1 MAVEDYSRNGL
12 KGLPG
17 LNMRREPTNMDF
29 LRMAGITPSGRELNA
44 QNRPLMD
51 EPVGI
56 ELGRLGVGESTYDQ
70 DIQTMSE
77 AQNIGNF
84 RGENQS
90 GLVQVGNGLLKMTT
104 TALTTLADGTIGTL
118 WGLGQGIVNL
128 ADDDEK
134 TGFWQGMWNNDFNKA
149 MSNIQE
155 DMEKIAPNYYTDEQ
169 LNSPWYS
176 AANVLSANFLGDKLL
191 KNAGFTIG
199 ALAALAV
206 PGFDMAW
213 LAKGVS
219 AGAKFLGMSSKAAS
233 NTGAIANYLARTFM
247 SANSEASIEAINAV
261 KDNQKSMYEGI
272 EQRAREDAAASE
284 QIMAQE
290 ILNGVDEQTA
300 QSNHMN
306 RLRTIDQEV
315 KNAKAYADDQLRD
328 VGNSVWL
335 MNVGLLSLTNSIEF
349 GNILKGGYNLRK
361 SLKDFGVKLTAE
373 GKEVGVREFGQA
385 MAKGLKT
392 SITPAMSKVSAA
404 GVAAGTAKRFAAE
417 GFEEGAQRIISD
429 SNEMQAQAKLQEWAT
444 DRYNKDSD
452 KYSLWEKQINPSV
465 TADLVDYT
473 KALGNAWKEGFGSF
487 SSSGWEEV
495 FLGGL
500 TGMFGTAGLR
510 RKADGKM
517 GIGWQGGFMESIR
530 DQQAKYTEADR
541 MIQQFND
548 QVSKD
553 EFKNRMQ
560 WAAAK
565 LAAAYDMEEA
575 LNNGDI
581 MGYKNGEMLSV
592 ANDAIYFRDNGMLDF
607 FKGYY
612 EETAKNVS
620 DETINNLRA
629 QTKDVNTG
637 KSFYDSKSDDEI
649 RQMIQDKSKS
659 TLEKIENTVS
669 IYEDMERQYTDK
681 FRGVDVTPYL
691 EDVKDPVVKAMMLAM
706 PSDYAQKG
714 IQQLTYL
721 STLHDDLVR
730 RRGELEQERDAAEG
744 SIDGADKVKKINKDI
759 LEIDNALSDI
769 KDRFN
774 KAKNHPEELVEEM
787 IDAQV
792 VSAKEAIGREA
803 QATKQRYFQAK
814 TLQDVADT
822 FYYGNFN
829 QSVLEEAIQ
838 EAADEDNKNLLNSF
852 YPFSV
857 EVNATEGA
865 IDKVVNE
872 STRDED
878 DEVKNRA
885 KAALG
890 SFAQQ
895 AIEETLG
902 EQRDSGVSSTVA
914 DKLREYGETIVA
926 NANQDNQMDVLG
938 AESTA
943 AFLEEVA
950 HELDK
955 VRAAAKVPEVKPVE
969 EPKKKTEEKQEDAPE
984 AGKKGE
990 PQDAAAQPETP
1001 VKPEV
1006 TSPKKSETPE
1016 AEIKPV
1022 EASATPATSAKKVGD
1037 KVTLTDGFT
1046 GTIKSIPKA
1055 GVYEITLENGKTGI
1069 YTDENIVEPQAQAAP
1084 QETIPQSPTGGN
1096 EQNTQVTPN
1105 REEEQGAEQGT
1116 TTTPTETSQA
1126 TLTEAQIETPTAQTE
1141 TPINNPAEVPAQ
1153 AQPEQ
1158 PQAQQE
1164 QPKEVNPL
1172 EVLLAWARGEMPYEE
1187 AVRLLK
1193 GTKYVKTIPGKREI
1207 PAIGQKATKDTDYL
1221 TPAREIT
1228 LGKYLTD
1235 TYPFLTTEWVKQA
1248 TTMSTMGGDAN
1259 LYVVKDA
1266 EGNEYGTPSGFIRS
1280 LATKP
1285 DGMAAEAIRRGEAS
1299 EQNKEEQAGTSAQ
1312 DTRVIQPD
1320 TEEQEEKKE
1329 EIRSGKSFTG
1339 TAFLTYSQTI
1349 LGRRNAKDKGVAIRR
1364 KGPSLEA
1371 FQALLAANNIDIDHV
1386 VNNYIYEFME
1396 DGKLP
1401 VRYMVMKDSENKVT
1415 PKEGHEHIFLVTK
1428 ITDKIQK
1435 LIDKDTKLQ
1444 GNVKKMSN
1452 GEDMLIVGVLGYG
1465 TNDTDLIQ
1473 GAERIREAYRNM
1485 DDASKAGTYTLI
1497 PSAENSIF
1505 AMNGGQMVLQFEGQE
1520 KGNTDLKTL
1529 LDSQD
1534 SLVNPRQLKIGDIR
1548 FATALG
1554 KEGSVKLRFFQK
1566 REGDDQYGFLD
1577 PLSLQSAPGNVWMF
1591 IRSAD
1596 GRFIPTAIEPTTW
1609 NDANM
1614 NWDSTLGTKI
1624 KELVDNLA
1632 TVTDKESIP
1641 ALLKELNQRLIFSVN
1656 DRNRGNRIFYD
1667 EKTGELSFRR
1677 FNLDAASDNAKIIMD
1692 DKDSDFLVVDR
1703 SESLIINLHNPN
1715 RSMDESR
1722 EILNKMIEAL
1732 DPVIN
1737 IQNSVMS
1744 SQGGIKMYLDA
1755 GLFKVA
1761 IKSLG
1766 MVNAKTYVY
1775 PVNSHLEPIN
1785 SFVVAPIA
1793 MNTTTG
1799 VNTFYYNGERFIIS
1813 DNIIYDSSFK
1823 EVTDRDT
1830 IDDIRA
1836 AADIQSGKVRPV
1848 RTNDTKYWEINGKVY
1863 SQYRNGGYARLS
1875 PTEEVEYKQRKAA
1888 EAEKKAREKAA
1899 KEEADRLEKQK
1910 STQAKYSV
1918 GQNLNGREITEVNI
1932 VDNEVIYTFND
1943 AQNGIKNGTISQ
1955 TELDS
1960 LLSEEAKRA
1969 AETPQ
1974 QEAPQSETDSNKE
1987 VKKTEQDSETLAK
2000 KVRKSRNNSTFV
2012 SLFKGSDGR
2021 SLLNNLISAINNALD
2036 KAGEDSKQFKGTKS
2050 VEEELLARGKNIPTS
2065 ISELQALI
2073 DELNSC
2079 GF

>member
-261 KDNQKSMYEGI
+261 KDNQKSMYAGI
-272 EQRAREDAAASE
+272 EQRAKEDAAASE

-373 GKEVGVREFGQA
+373 GKEVGIREFGQA
-385 MAKGLKT
+385 MAKGLET

-681 FRGVDVTPYL
+681 FREVDIAPFL
-691 EDVKDPVVKAMMLAM
+691 ENIKDPVVRAMMLAM

-744 SIDGADKVKKINKDI
+744 SIDGADKVRKINKDI
-759 LEIDNALSDI
+759 LEIDDALSDI

-792 VSAKEAIGREA
+792 VSAKEAIGRES

-838 EAADEDNKNLLNSF
+838 EAADEDNKNLLSSF

-955 VRAAAKVPEVKPVE
+955 VRAAAKVPEVKPAE

-1006 TSPKKSETPE
+1006 TSPKKTETPE

-1022 EASATPATSAKKVGD
+1022 EAPATPTTSAKKVGD

-1126 TLTEAQIETPTAQTE
+1126 TPTEAQVETPTAQTE
-1141 TPINNPAEVPAQ
+1141 TPTNNPAEAPAQ
-1153 AQPEQ
+1153 AQ
-1158 PQAQQE
+1158 A
-1164 QPKEVNPL
+1164 
-1172 EVLLAWARGEMPYEE
+1172 
-1187 AVRLLK
+1187 
-1193 GTKYVKTIPGKREI
+1193 
-1207 PAIGQKATKDTDYL
+1207 
-1221 TPAREIT
+1221 
-1228 LGKYLTD
+1228 
-1235 TYPFLTTEWVKQA
+1235 
-1248 TTMSTMGGDAN
+1248 
-1259 LYVVKDA
+1259 
-1266 EGNEYGTPSGFIRS
+1266 
-1280 LATKP
+1280 
-1285 DGMAAEAIRRGEAS
+1285 

-1312 DTRVIQPD
+1312 DTRVIQPE
-1320 TEEQEEKKE
+1320 TVEQEEKKE

-1485 DDASKAGTYTLI
+1485 DDASKAGTYTII

-1534 SLVNPRQLKIGDIR
+1534 KLVNPRQLKIGDIR

-1554 KEGSVKLRFFQK
+1554 REGNVKLRFFQK

-1641 ALLKELNQRLIFSVN
+1641 ALLKELNQRLVFSVN

-1703 SESLIINLHNPN
+1703 SESLVINLHNPN

-1744 SQGGIKMYLDA
+1744 SQGGTKMYLDA

-1785 SFVVAPIA
+1785 SFVVAPVA

-1813 DNIIYDSSFK
+1813 DNNIYDSSFK

-1848 RTNDTKYWEINGKVY
+1848 RTNNTKYWEINGKVY

-1875 PTEEVEYKQRKAA
+1875 PAEEVEYKQRKAA

-1932 VDNEVIYTFND
+1932 VDNEVMYTFND

-1974 QEAPQSETDSNKE
+1974 QETPQSETDSNKE

-2073 DELNSC
+2073 EELNSC

>member
-176 AANVLSANFLGDKLL
+176 AANILSANFLGDKLL

-219 AGAKFLGMSSKAAS
+219 AGAKFLGMSSKAAG

-272 EQRAREDAAASE
+272 EQRAKEDAAASE

-385 MAKGLKT
+385 MAKGLET

-681 FRGVDVTPYL
+681 FREVDIAPFI
-691 EDVKDPVVKAMMLAM
+691 ENIKDPVVRAMMLAM

-792 VSAKEAIGREA
+792 VSAKQAIGRES

-838 EAADEDNKNLLNSF
+838 EAADEDNKNLLSSF

-895 AIEETLG
+895 AIEETLS

-955 VRAAAKVPEVKPVE
+955 VRAAAKVPEVKPAE

-990 PQDAAAQPETP
+990 PQDAASQPETP

-1006 TSPKKSETPE
+1006 KPQVPE
-1016 AEIKPV
+1016 VQPTGEKTEGDFTIGTEPAEPQLENPSTKF
-1022 EASATPATSAKKVGD
+1022 KVGD
-1037 KVTLTDGFT
+1037 KATYKGLPVTVTALGNNKFVEFAYET
-1046 GTIKSIPKA
+1046 GKKGST
-1055 GVYEITLENGKTGI
+1055 
-1069 YTDENIVEPQAQAAP
+1069 VEGDDNLQTVTAEQTPSNVS
-1084 QETIPQSPTGGN
+1084 SPTGGN

-1116 TTTPTETSQA
+1116 TTTPVETSQA
-1126 TLTEAQIETPTAQTE
+1126 TPTEAQVETPTTNQNE
-1141 TPINNPAEVPAQ
+1141 TPTNNPAEVPAQ
-1153 AQPEQ
+1153 AQ
-1158 PQAQQE
+1158 A
-1164 QPKEVNPL
+1164 
-1172 EVLLAWARGEMPYEE
+1172 
-1187 AVRLLK
+1187 
-1193 GTKYVKTIPGKREI
+1193 
-1207 PAIGQKATKDTDYL
+1207 
-1221 TPAREIT
+1221 
-1228 LGKYLTD
+1228 
-1235 TYPFLTTEWVKQA
+1235 
-1248 TTMSTMGGDAN
+1248 
-1259 LYVVKDA
+1259 
-1266 EGNEYGTPSGFIRS
+1266 
-1280 LATKP
+1280 
-1285 DGMAAEAIRRGEAS
+1285 

-1312 DTRVIQPD
+1312 DTRVIQPE

-1534 SLVNPRQLKIGDIR
+1534 RLVNPRQLKIGDIR

-1554 KEGSVKLRFFQK
+1554 REGSVKLRFFQK

-1624 KELVDNLA
+1624 RELVDNLA

-1703 SESLIINLHNPN
+1703 SESLVINLHNPN

-1732 DPVIN
+1732 DPIIN

-1785 SFVVAPIA
+1785 SFVVAPVA

-1813 DNIIYDSSFK
+1813 DNTIYDSSFK

-1836 AADIQSGKVRPV
+1836 AADIQSGRVRPV
-1848 RTNDTKYWEINGKVY
+1848 RTNNTKYWEINGKVY

-1899 KEEADRLEKQK
+1899 KEEADRLAKQK
-1910 STQAKYSV
+1910 GTQAKYSV

-1932 VDNEVIYTFND
+1932 VDNEVMYTFND

-1974 QEAPQSETDSNKE
+1974 QEAPQSETDSSKE

-2073 DELNSC
+2073 EELDSC

>member
-118 WGLGQGIVNL
+118 WGLGQGIANL

-155 DMEKIAPNYYTDEQ
+155 NMEKIAPNYYTDEQ

-219 AGAKFLGMSSKAAS
+219 AGAKALGMGSKAAG

-373 GKEVGVREFGQA
+373 GKEVGIREFGQA

-500 TGMFGTAGLR
+500 TGMFGTAGMR

-691 EDVKDPVVKAMMLAM
+691 EDVKDPVVRAMMLAM

-721 STLHDDLVR
+721 STLYDDLVR

-759 LEIDNALSDI
+759 LEIDNTLSDI

-774 KAKNHPEELVEEM
+774 KAKNHPEELIEEM
-787 IDAQV
+787 IKAQV
-792 VSAKEAIGREA
+792 VSAKQAIGREA

-857 EVNATEGA
+857 EVNATQDA
-865 IDKVVNE
+865 IEKVVAE
-872 STRDED
+872 HTKDED
-878 DEVKNRA
+878 NEVRNRTIA
-885 KAALG
+885 TLG
-890 SFAQQ
+890 RYAQD
-895 AIEETLG
+895 AISETLAD
-902 EQRDSGVSSTVA
+902 QRESGISTTVA
-914 DKLREYGETIVA
+914 DTLREYGERIVEHA
-926 NANQDNQMDVLG
+926 SQEERAVQIM
-938 AESTA
+938 AENTA
-943 AFLEEVA
+943 AFLDKIAE
-950 HELDK
+950 ELDK
-955 VRAAAKVPEVKPVE
+955 ARATAKVPEVKPVE

-990 PQDAAAQPETP
+990 PQDAASQPETP
-1001 VKPEV
+1001 IKPEV
-1006 TSPKKSETPE
+1006 TSPKKTETPE

-1022 EASATPATSAKKVGD
+1022 EAPATPTTSAKKVGD

-1069 YTDENIVEPQAQAAP
+1069 YTDENIVDSPAASAQPEPNSSSSTENKILVDRDTTESEFGFANSSQGFIKNKHGIWVPVVAGMRSGYKFADGTMALGGKAVKAEAMLERGVVAIQDGAGGMLEVSVDNVIGLYKSIDGNRATGTP
-1084 QETIPQSPTGGN
+1084 AKRIDITEEIQKYVENLQSSISTPTGGN
-1096 EQNTQVTPN
+1096 KQNTQVTPN

-1126 TLTEAQIETPTAQTE
+1126 TPTEAQVETPTTNQNEA
-1141 TPINNPAEVPAQ
+1141 PINNPVEVPAQ
-1153 AQPEQ
+1153 AQ
-1158 PQAQQE
+1158 
-1164 QPKEVNPL
+1164 
-1172 EVLLAWARGEMPYEE
+1172 
-1187 AVRLLK
+1187 
-1193 GTKYVKTIPGKREI
+1193 T
-1207 PAIGQKATKDTDYL
+1207 
-1221 TPAREIT
+1221 
-1228 LGKYLTD
+1228 
-1235 TYPFLTTEWVKQA
+1235 
-1248 TTMSTMGGDAN
+1248 
-1259 LYVVKDA
+1259 
-1266 EGNEYGTPSGFIRS
+1266 
-1280 LATKP
+1280 
-1285 DGMAAEAIRRGEAS
+1285 

-1312 DTRVIQPD
+1312 DTRVIQPE

-1371 FQALLAANNIDIDHV
+1371 FQALLTANNIDIDHV

-1435 LIDKDTKLQ
+1435 FIDKDTKLR
-1444 GNVKKMSN
+1444 GNVKGMSN

-1465 TNDTDLIQ
+1465 TNDNDLIQ

-1591 IRSAD
+1591 VRSAD

-1703 SESLIINLHNPN
+1703 SESLVINLHNPD

-1775 PVNSHLEPIN
+1775 PINSRLEPIN
-1785 SFVVAPIA
+1785 SFVVAPVA

-1813 DNIIYDSSFK
+1813 DNVVYDSSFK

-1848 RTNDTKYWEINGKVY
+1848 RTNNTKYWEINGKVY

-2073 DELNSC
+2073 EELNSC

>member
-29 LRMAGITPSGRELNA
+29 LRIAGITPSGRELNA

-118 WGLGQGIVNL
+118 WGLGQGIANL

-219 AGAKFLGMSSKAAS
+219 AGAKALGMGSKAAG

-373 GKEVGVREFGQA
+373 GKEVGIREFGQA
-385 MAKGLKT
+385 MAKGLET

-500 TGMFGTAGLR
+500 TGMFGTAGMR

-548 QVSKD
+548 QVSKE

-681 FRGVDVTPYL
+681 FREVDIAPFL
-691 EDVKDPVVKAMMLAM
+691 ENIKDPVVRAMMLAM

-774 KAKNHPEELVEEM
+774 KAKNHPEELIEEM

-792 VSAKEAIGREA
+792 VSAKQAIGREA

-838 EAADEDNKNLLNSF
+838 EAADEDNKNLLSSF
-852 YPFSV
+852 YPFSI

-902 EQRDSGVSSTVA
+902 EQRESGVSSTVA

-955 VRAAAKVPEVKPVE
+955 VRAAAKVPEVKPAE

-990 PQDAAAQPETP
+990 PQDAASQPETP
-1001 VKPEV
+1001 IKPEV
-1006 TSPKKSETPE
+1006 TSPKKTETPE
-1016 AEIKPV
+1016 AEIKPA
-1022 EASATPATSAKKVGD
+1022 EAPATSTTSAKKVGD

-1126 TLTEAQIETPTAQTE
+1126 TPTETQVETPIAQTE
-1141 TPINNPAEVPAQ
+1141 TPTEVSQ
-1153 AQPEQ
+1153 QVQPEQ
-1158 PQAQQE
+1158 SQMQE
-1164 QPKEVNPL
+1164 EN
-1172 EVLLAWARGEMPYEE
+1172 
-1187 AVRLLK
+1187 K
-1193 GTKYVKTIPGKREI
+1193 GTVGNPVAAE
-1207 PAIGQKATKDTDYL
+1207 YL
-1221 TPAREIT
+1221 
-1228 LGKYLTD
+1228 L
-1235 TYPFLTTEWVKQA
+1235 
-1248 TTMSTMGGDAN
+1248 
-1259 LYVVKDA
+1259 
-1266 EGNEYGTPSGFIRS
+1266 EGNPNTIQSAGYLFNALAGVFEKAGKEIEDLQAKYIPEIDKQGIGDMSKFVGSDIYKKVMAEVRQAVVNKYGEEGGKVFDKIMQSPTGHYAKEG
-1280 LATKP
+1280 LAQLV
-1285 DGMAAEAIRRGEAS
+1285 EALNAGATQKEENA

-1312 DTRVIQPD
+1312 DTRVIQPE

-1465 TNDTDLIQ
+1465 TNDNDLIQ
-1473 GAERIREAYRNM
+1473 GAERIRESYRNM

-1520 KGNTDLKTL
+1520 KGNIDLKTL

-1534 SLVNPRQLKIGDIR
+1534 ILVNPRQLKIGDIR

-1554 KEGSVKLRFFQK
+1554 REGSVKLRFFQK

-1677 FNLDAASDNAKIIMD
+1677 FNLDAASENDKIIVGD
-1692 DKDSDFLVVDR
+1692 QDSDFQILDKSEPRLV
-1703 SESLIINLHNPN
+1703 LNLHNPN

-1785 SFVVAPIA
+1785 SFVVAPVA

-1813 DNIIYDSSFK
+1813 DNNIYDSSFK

-1848 RTNDTKYWEINGKVY
+1848 RINNTKYWEINGKVY

-1918 GQNLNGREITEVNI
+1918 GQSLNGREITEVNI
-1932 VDNEVIYTFND
+1932 VDNEVMYTFND

-2000 KVRKSRNNSTFV
+2000 KVRKSRNNPTFV

-2036 KAGEDSKQFKGTKS
+2036 KAGEDSKQFKGTKA
-2050 VEEELLARGKNIPTS
+2050 VEEELRLRIRKPNSKIKGIPTS

>member
-118 WGLGQGIVNL
+118 WGLGQGIANL
-128 ADDDEK
+128 ADEDEK

-176 AANVLSANFLGDKLL
+176 AAANVLSANFLGDKLL

-199 ALAALAV
+199 ALVALAV

-213 LAKGVS
+213 LAKGIS
-219 AGAKFLGMSSKAAS
+219 AGAKALGMGSKAAG

-261 KDNQKSMYEGI
+261 KDNQKSMYAGI
-272 EQRAREDAAASE
+272 EQRAKEDATASE

-373 GKEVGVREFGQA
+373 GKEVGMREFGQA

-404 GVAAGTAKRFAAE
+404 GVAAGTAKRFVAE

-444 DRYNKDSD
+444 DRYNKNSD
-452 KYSLWEKQINPSV
+452 KYSLWEKQINPSI
-465 TADLVDYT
+465 TADLIDYT

-500 TGMFGTAGLR
+500 TGMFGTAGMR

-691 EDVKDPVVKAMMLAM
+691 ENVKDPVVKAMMLAM

-792 VSAKEAIGREA
+792 VSAKQAIGREA
-803 QATKQRYFQAK
+803 QDTKQRYFQAK

-838 EAADEDNKNLLNSF
+838 EAADEDNKDLLNSF

-857 EVNATEGA
+857 EVNATQDA
-865 IDKVVNE
+865 IEKVVAEHTKN
-872 STRDED
+872 ED
-878 DEVKNRA
+878 DEVRNRTIA
-885 KAALG
+885 TLG
-890 SFAQQ
+890 RYAQD
-895 AIEETLG
+895 AISETLAD
-902 EQRDSGVSSTVA
+902 QRESGISTTVA
-914 DKLREYGETIVA
+914 DTLREYGERIVEHA
-926 NANQDNQMDVLG
+926 SQEERAVQIM
-938 AESTA
+938 AENTA
-943 AFLEEVA
+943 AFLDKIAE
-950 HELDK
+950 ELDK
-955 VRAAAKVPEVKPVE
+955 ARATAKVPEVKPAE

-990 PQDAAAQPETP
+990 PQDAASQPETP

-1006 TSPKKSETPE
+1006 KPQVPE
-1016 AEIKPV
+1016 VQPTGEKTDGGFAMGTEPAESQLENPSTKF
-1022 EASATPATSAKKVGD
+1022 KVGD
-1037 KVTLTDGFT
+1037 KATYKGFPVTVTALGNNKFVEF
-1046 GTIKSIPKA
+1046 A
-1055 GVYEITLENGKTGI
+1055 YENGKKGST
-1069 YTDENIVEPQAQAAP
+1069 VEGDDNLQTVTAEQTP
-1084 QETIPQSPTGGN
+1084 SNVSSSTGGN

-1116 TTTPTETSQA
+1116 TITPAETSQA
-1126 TLTEAQIETPTAQTE
+1126 TPTEAQAETPTAQTE
-1141 TPINNPAEVPAQ
+1141 TPTNNPAEAPTEAQPTQGPLTLQALFDKMNNAKTLKELEEVENEATQAGIPEDKWSSVYLANVERVNVEQRKAAAQ
-1153 AQPEQ
+1153 AQ
-1158 PQAQQE
+1158 A
-1164 QPKEVNPL
+1164 
-1172 EVLLAWARGEMPYEE
+1172 
-1187 AVRLLK
+1187 
-1193 GTKYVKTIPGKREI
+1193 
-1207 PAIGQKATKDTDYL
+1207 
-1221 TPAREIT
+1221 
-1228 LGKYLTD
+1228 
-1235 TYPFLTTEWVKQA
+1235 
-1248 TTMSTMGGDAN
+1248 
-1259 LYVVKDA
+1259 
-1266 EGNEYGTPSGFIRS
+1266 
-1280 LATKP
+1280 
-1285 DGMAAEAIRRGEAS
+1285 

-1312 DTRVIQPD
+1312 DTRVIQPE

-1435 LIDKDTKLQ
+1435 FVDKDTKLQ
-1444 GNVKKMSN
+1444 GNVIKMPN

-1485 DDASKAGTYTLI
+1485 DDASKTDTYTII

-1505 AMNGGQMVLQFEGQE
+1505 AMNGGQMILQFEGQE

-1534 SLVNPRQLKIGDIR
+1534 RLVNPRQLKIGDIR

-1554 KEGSVKLRFFQK
+1554 KESSVKLRFFQK

-1677 FNLDAASDNAKIIMD
+1677 FNLDAASENDKIIVGD
-1692 DKDSDFLVVDR
+1692 QDSDFQILDKSEPRLV
-1703 SESLIINLHNPN
+1703 LNLLNPN

-1785 SFVVAPIA
+1785 SFVVAPVA

-1848 RTNDTKYWEINGKVY
+1848 RTNNTKYWEINGKVY

-1932 VDNEVIYTFND
+1932 VDNEVMYTFND

-1960 LLSEEAKRA
+1960 LLSEEAKHA

-2000 KVRKSRNNSTFV
+2000 KVRKSRNNPTFV

-2073 DELNSC
+2073 EELNSC

>member
-118 WGLGQGIVNL
+118 WGLGQGIANL

-219 AGAKFLGMSSKAAS
+219 AGAKALGMGSKAAG

-373 GKEVGVREFGQA
+373 GKEVGIREFGQA
-385 MAKGLKT
+385 MAKGLET

-473 KALGNAWKEGFGSF
+473 KALANAWKEGFGSF

-500 TGMFGTAGLR
+500 TGMFGTAGMR

-691 EDVKDPVVKAMMLAM
+691 EDVKDPVVRAMMLAM

-787 IDAQV
+787 VNAQV
-792 VSAKEAIGREA
+792 VSAKEAIGRES

-838 EAADEDNKNLLNSF
+838 EAADEDNKNLLSSF

-872 STRDED
+872 STQDED

-902 EQRDSGVSSTVA
+902 EQRDSGVSSTIA

-955 VRAAAKVPEVKPVE
+955 VRAAAKVPEVKPAE
-969 EPKKKTEEKQEDAPE
+969 EPKKKTKEKQEDAPE
-984 AGKKGE
+984 AGKNGE
-990 PQDAAAQPETP
+990 PQDAASQPETP

-1006 TSPKKSETPE
+1006 TSPKKTETPE

-1022 EASATPATSAKKVGD
+1022 EASATPTTSAKKVGD

-1126 TLTEAQIETPTAQTE
+1126 TPTEAQVETPTAQTE
-1141 TPINNPAEVPAQ
+1141 TPTNNPAEAPAQ
-1153 AQPEQ
+1153 AQPTQNPLTLQALFDKMNNAKTLKELEEVENEATQAGIPEDKWSSVYLANVERVNVEQ
-1158 PQAQQE
+1158 RKAAAQAQ
-1164 QPKEVNPL
+1164 
-1172 EVLLAWARGEMPYEE
+1172 A
-1187 AVRLLK
+1187 
-1193 GTKYVKTIPGKREI
+1193 
-1207 PAIGQKATKDTDYL
+1207 
-1221 TPAREIT
+1221 
-1228 LGKYLTD
+1228 
-1235 TYPFLTTEWVKQA
+1235 
-1248 TTMSTMGGDAN
+1248 
-1259 LYVVKDA
+1259 
-1266 EGNEYGTPSGFIRS
+1266 
-1280 LATKP
+1280 
-1285 DGMAAEAIRRGEAS
+1285 

-1312 DTRVIQPD
+1312 DTRVIQPE
-1320 TEEQEEKKE
+1320 TVEQEEKKE

-1435 LIDKDTKLQ
+1435 FVDKDTKLQ

-1554 KEGSVKLRFFQK
+1554 REGSVKLRFFQK

-1632 TVTDKESIP
+1632 TVTDKD
-1641 ALLKELNQRLIFSVN
+1641 N

-1703 SESLIINLHNPN
+1703 SESLVINLHNPN

-1785 SFVVAPIA
+1785 SFVVAPVA

-1813 DNIIYDSSFK
+1813 DNTIYDSSFK

-1848 RTNDTKYWEINGKVY
+1848 RTNNTKYWEINGKVY

-1875 PTEEVEYKQRKAA
+1875 PTEEVEYK
-1888 EAEKKAREKAA
+1888 
-1899 KEEADRLEKQK
+1899 ADRLEKQK

-1918 GQNLNGREITEVNI
+1918 GQDLNGREITEVNI
-1932 VDNEVIYTFND
+1932 VDNEVMYTFND

-1960 LLSEEAKRA
+1960 LLSEEAKYA

-2073 DELNSC
+2073 EELNSC

>member
-17 LNMRREPTNMDF
+17 LNMHREPTNMDF

-118 WGLGQGIVNL
+118 WGLGQGIANWG
-128 ADDDEK
+128 DEK
-134 TGFWQGMWNNDFNKA
+134 AGFWEGMWNNDFNKA

-155 DMEKIAPNYYTDEQ
+155 NMEKIAPNYYTDEQ

-219 AGAKFLGMSSKAAS
+219 AGAKALGMGSKAAG

-373 GKEVGVREFGQA
+373 GKEVGIREFGQA
-385 MAKGLKT
+385 MAKGLET

-500 TGMFGTAGLR
+500 TGMFGTAGMR

-548 QVSKD
+548 QVSKE

-581 MGYKNGEMLSV
+581 MDYKNGEMLSV

-681 FRGVDVTPYL
+681 FREVDIAPFL
-691 EDVKDPVVKAMMLAM
+691 ENIKDPVVRAMMLAM

-759 LEIDNALSDI
+759 LEIDNVLSDI

-838 EAADEDNKNLLNSF
+838 EAADEDNKNLLSSF

-857 EVNATEGA
+857 EVNATQDA
-865 IDKVVNE
+865 IEKVVAE
-872 STRDED
+872 HTKDED
-878 DEVKNRA
+878 NEVRNRTIA
-885 KAALG
+885 TLG
-890 SFAQQ
+890 RYAQD
-895 AIEETLG
+895 AIKETLAD
-902 EQRDSGVSSTVA
+902 QRESGISTTVA
-914 DKLREYGETIVA
+914 DTLREYGERIVEHA
-926 NANQDNQMDVLG
+926 SQEERAVQIM
-938 AESTA
+938 AENTA
-943 AFLEEVA
+943 AFLDKIAE
-950 HELDK
+950 ELDK
-955 VRAAAKVPEVKPVE
+955 ARATAKVPEVKPAE

-990 PQDAAAQPETP
+990 PQDAASQPETP
-1001 VKPEV
+1001 IKPEV
-1006 TSPKKSETPE
+1006 KPQVPE
-1016 AEIKPV
+1016 VQPTGEKTDGGFTIGTEPAEPQLENPSTKF
-1022 EASATPATSAKKVGD
+1022 KVGD
-1037 KVTLTDGFT
+1037 KATYKGIPVTVTALGNNKFVEF
-1046 GTIKSIPKA
+1046 A
-1055 GVYEITLENGKTGI
+1055 YENGKRGST
-1069 YTDENIVEPQAQAAP
+1069 VEGDDNLQTVTAEQTP
-1084 QETIPQSPTGGN
+1084 SNVSSSTGGN

-1116 TTTPTETSQA
+1116 TTIPTETSQA
-1126 TLTEAQIETPTAQTE
+1126 TPTEAQVETPTTNQNEQSQTQE
-1141 TPINNPAEVPAQ
+1141 ENKGTVGNPVAAEYLLEGNPNTIQSAGYLFNALAGVFEKAGKEIEDLQAKYIPEIDKQGLGDMSKFVGSDIYKKAMAEVRQAVVNKYGEEGGKVFDKIMQSPTGHYAKEGLAQ
-1153 AQPEQ
+1153 LVEALNAGATQ
-1158 PQAQQE
+1158 
-1164 QPKEVNPL
+1164 KEEN
-1172 EVLLAWARGEMPYEE
+1172 A
-1187 AVRLLK
+1187 
-1193 GTKYVKTIPGKREI
+1193 
-1207 PAIGQKATKDTDYL
+1207 
-1221 TPAREIT
+1221 
-1228 LGKYLTD
+1228 
-1235 TYPFLTTEWVKQA
+1235 
-1248 TTMSTMGGDAN
+1248 
-1259 LYVVKDA
+1259 
-1266 EGNEYGTPSGFIRS
+1266 
-1280 LATKP
+1280 
-1285 DGMAAEAIRRGEAS
+1285 

-1312 DTRVIQPD
+1312 DTRVIQPE

-1465 TNDTDLIQ
+1465 TNDNDLIQ

-1677 FNLDAASDNAKIIMD
+1677 FNLDAASDNARIIMD

-1703 SESLIINLHNPN
+1703 SESLVINLHNPN

-1785 SFVVAPIA
+1785 SFVVAPVA

-1813 DNIIYDSSFK
+1813 DNVVYDSSFK

-1848 RTNDTKYWEINGKVY
+1848 RTNNTKYWEINGKVY

-1875 PTEEVEYKQRKAA
+1875 PAEEVEYKQRKAA

-1960 LLSEEAKRA
+1960 LLSEEAKYA

-1974 QEAPQSETDSNKE
+1974 QKAPQSETDSNKE

-2073 DELNSC
+2073 EELNSC

>member
-118 WGLGQGIVNL
+118 WGLGQGIANL

-176 AANVLSANFLGDKLL
+176 AANILSANFLGDKLL

-219 AGAKFLGMSSKAAS
+219 AGAKALGMGSKAAG

-335 MNVGLLSLTNSIEF
+335 MNVGLLSLTNSLEF

-373 GKEVGVREFGQA
+373 GKEVGAREFGQA
-385 MAKGLKT
+385 MAKGLQT
-392 SITPAMSKVSAA
+392 EMTPSMPKIGA
-404 GVAAGTAKRFAAE
+404 GAVIGGTLQRFGSE
-417 GFEEGAQRIISD
+417 GFEEGAQRMISD

-500 TGMFGTAGLR
+500 TGALGTAGIR

-517 GIGWQGGFMESIR
+517 GIDWQGGFMEAIR
-530 DQQAKYTEADR
+530 DQQAKYTEADK
-541 MIQQFND
+541 MITAFNE
-548 QVSKD
+548 QLSKP
-553 EFKNRMQ
+553 EFKQRMQ

-691 EDVKDPVVKAMMLAM
+691 EDVKDPVVRAMMLAM

-787 IDAQV
+787 INAQV

-838 EAADEDNKNLLNSF
+838 EAADEDNKNLLDSF

-902 EQRDSGVSSTVA
+902 EQRESGVSSTVA

-955 VRAAAKVPEVKPVE
+955 VRAAAKVPEVKPAE

-1001 VKPEV
+1001 IKPEV
-1006 TSPKKSETPE
+1006 TSPKKTETPE
-1016 AEIKPV
+1016 AEVKPV
-1022 EASATPATSAKKVGD
+1022 EAPATPTTSAKKVGD

-1105 REEEQGAEQGT
+1105 REEEQGAEQGA

-1126 TLTEAQIETPTAQTE
+1126 TPTEAQVETPTAQTE
-1141 TPINNPAEVPAQ
+1141 TPTNNPVEAPSEAQPTQNPLTLQALFDKMNNAKTLKELEEVENEAVQAGIPEDKWSSVYLANVERVNVEQRKAAAQ
-1153 AQPEQ
+1153 AQ
-1158 PQAQQE
+1158 A
-1164 QPKEVNPL
+1164 
-1172 EVLLAWARGEMPYEE
+1172 
-1187 AVRLLK
+1187 
-1193 GTKYVKTIPGKREI
+1193 
-1207 PAIGQKATKDTDYL
+1207 
-1221 TPAREIT
+1221 
-1228 LGKYLTD
+1228 
-1235 TYPFLTTEWVKQA
+1235 
-1248 TTMSTMGGDAN
+1248 
-1259 LYVVKDA
+1259 
-1266 EGNEYGTPSGFIRS
+1266 
-1280 LATKP
+1280 
-1285 DGMAAEAIRRGEAS
+1285 

-1312 DTRVIQPD
+1312 ETRVIQPE

-1677 FNLDAASDNAKIIMD
+1677 FNLDAASENDKIIIGD
-1692 DKDSDFLVVDR
+1692 QDSDFQILDKSEPRLV
-1703 SESLIINLHNPN
+1703 LNLLNPN

-1785 SFVVAPIA
+1785 SFVVAPVA

-1813 DNIIYDSSFK
+1813 DNTIYDSSFK

-1848 RTNDTKYWEINGKVY
+1848 RTNNTKYWEINGKVY

-1932 VDNEVIYTFND
+1932 VDNEVMYTFND
-1943 AQNGIKNGTISQ
+1943 AQNGIKNGAISQ

-1960 LLSEEAKRA
+1960 LLSEEAKYA

-2036 KAGEDSKQFKGTKS
+2036 KAGENSKQFKGTKS

-2073 DELNSC
+2073 EELNSC

>member
-29 LRMAGITPSGRELNA
+29 LRIAGITPSGRELNA

-118 WGLGQGIVNL
+118 WGLGQGIANL

-199 ALAALAV
+199 AMAALAV

-219 AGAKFLGMSSKAAS
+219 AGAKFLGMSSKAAG

-373 GKEVGVREFGQA
+373 GKEVGAREFGQA
-385 MAKGLKT
+385 MAKGLET

-500 TGMFGTAGLR
+500 TGMFGTAGMR

-581 MGYKNGEMLSV
+581 MGYKNSEMLSV

-691 EDVKDPVVKAMMLAM
+691 EDVKDPVVRAMMLAM

-759 LEIDNALSDI
+759 LEIDNALSEI

-787 IDAQV
+787 INAQV
-792 VSAKEAIGREA
+792 VSAKEAIGRES

-872 STRDED
+872 STQDED

-902 EQRDSGVSSTVA
+902 EQRESGVSSTVA

-955 VRAAAKVPEVKPVE
+955 VRAAAKVPEVKPAE

-990 PQDAAAQPETP
+990 PQDAASQPETP
-1001 VKPEV
+1001 IKPEV
-1006 TSPKKSETPE
+1006 TSPKKTETPE

-1022 EASATPATSAKKVGD
+1022 EAPATPTTSAKKVGD

-1055 GVYEITLENGKTGI
+1055 GVYEVTLENGKTGI
-1069 YTDENIVEPQAQAAP
+1069 YTNENIVEPQAQAAP

-1126 TLTEAQIETPTAQTE
+1126 TPTEAQVETPTAQTE
-1141 TPINNPAEVPAQ
+1141 TPTNNPVEAPSEAQPTQNPLTLQALFDKMNNAKTLKELEEVENEAVQAGIPEDKWSSVYLANVERVNVEQRKAAAQ
-1153 AQPEQ
+1153 AQ
-1158 PQAQQE
+1158 A
-1164 QPKEVNPL
+1164 
-1172 EVLLAWARGEMPYEE
+1172 
-1187 AVRLLK
+1187 
-1193 GTKYVKTIPGKREI
+1193 
-1207 PAIGQKATKDTDYL
+1207 
-1221 TPAREIT
+1221 
-1228 LGKYLTD
+1228 
-1235 TYPFLTTEWVKQA
+1235 
-1248 TTMSTMGGDAN
+1248 
-1259 LYVVKDA
+1259 
-1266 EGNEYGTPSGFIRS
+1266 
-1280 LATKP
+1280 
-1285 DGMAAEAIRRGEAS
+1285 

-1312 DTRVIQPD
+1312 ETRVIQPE

-1428 ITDKIQK
+1428 VTDKIQK
-1435 LIDKDTKLQ
+1435 FIDKDTKLQ

-1465 TNDTDLIQ
+1465 TNDNDLIQ

-1591 IRSAD
+1591 VRSAD

-1677 FNLDAASDNAKIIMD
+1677 FNLDAASENDKIIIGD
-1692 DKDSDFLVVDR
+1692 QDSDFQILDKSEPRLV
-1703 SESLIINLHNPN
+1703 LNLLNPN

-1785 SFVVAPIA
+1785 SFVVAPVA

-1813 DNIIYDSSFK
+1813 DNTIYDSSFK

-1848 RTNDTKYWEINGKVY
+1848 RTNNAKYWEINGKVY

-1918 GQNLNGREITEVNI
+1918 GQSLNGREITEVNI
-1932 VDNEVIYTFND
+1932 VDNEVVYTFND

-2000 KVRKSRNNSTFV
+2000 KVRKSRNNPTFV

-2021 SLLNNLISAINNALD
+2021 SLFNNLISAINNALD

-2073 DELNSC
+2073 EELNSC